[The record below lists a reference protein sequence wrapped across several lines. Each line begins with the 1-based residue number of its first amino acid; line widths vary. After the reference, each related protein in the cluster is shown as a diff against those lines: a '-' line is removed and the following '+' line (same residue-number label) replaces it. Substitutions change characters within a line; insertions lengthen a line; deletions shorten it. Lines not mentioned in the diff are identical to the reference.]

1 MRWSWQGLAVVE
13 ALPGMPA
20 ARHCSCISNRRH
32 LVMLCNPQAARCLQ
46 DTPDQTSTMLAG
58 LAEV

>member
-32 LVMLCNPQAARCLQ
+32 
-46 DTPDQTSTMLAG
+46 
-58 LAEV
+58 